1 MKKPTFK
8 RLGLALLQH
17 LFAAG
22 VMIALAAIWFN
33 SYIGVDSMSDSHIYW
48 LNPVDTDPLFEDSTA
63 FRQMTATVAEDIMQF
78 VVIRSEMEVAGAFD
92 ADKEIDITQYANR
105 KNTEKNCEVTAFY
118 RLEDLIKW
126 GKYGVEYS
134 NRPMSMS
141 EFVNYFGPAASV
153 ENFALDQ
160 DGELYFA
167 GFNSDE
173 FNPDL
178 VAGEFNWDIPVDYE
192 SQEVILTEEQQ
203 AVKLVMDTYTTEQL
217 EDMAF
222 SYIVSN
228 TEEQLNVSREDDGS
242 LTVYVPMI
250 SCRYD
255 TVDGERQLS
264 AYAGN
269 WPEYLALSE
278 NLAVTVETLSH
289 NYELYQKGQALY
301 GEGKTNFKYAV
312 RMTSDKGMARTFTNV
327 PDMKGLTDSKITE
340 YFSEYRR
347 YFVYFLED
355 LEFTGMTS
363 LTEGDI
369 YRFMKDYSYAY
380 PENTHIW
387 MAVDTAYE
395 VEGDIYYDSQ
405 VVFNRIVPNINK
417 LIATLILLF
426 IGWIGLLV
434 YLSFT
439 AGIAYNE
446 EGERVYYRSG
456 IDHFWTELLIIAVFF
471 WVYEA
476 TRGIGVLESVA
487 DTVYNSHSE
496 VLGMSGTKM
505 YEYGA
510 YGLYGIFVSFFG
522 TLFWYSFIRRMRT
535 KTLWWG
541 SFCYWVYKSI
551 RKGVNF
557 IFNHKNTAI
566 STLLPYNLFRLW
578 NLIGAFLV
586 FTLRDTMGIR
596 VAIVVISVVLVDGLV
611 GVWLFRRNAE
621 QIDIV
626 EGIKRIRDGEVDYKL
641 DVDSLSGGSRELADA
656 VNNIGDGISKAV
668 QTSMKDE
675 QMKSDLITN
684 VSHDIKTPLTSIIS
698 YVDLLKRLKIE
709 EEPAKGYIDIL
720 DNKAQRLKQ
729 LTDDLVEAS
738 KISSGNI
745 VLNMEQLNLTELL
758 NQAVGEFSEKFE
770 ERSLSV
776 VFEECNVPAYIY
788 ADSRRMWRVVENL
801 YNNIC
806 KYAMDNTRVYM
817 ELEVAD
823 GKVTVSIKNI
833 SERQMNMKG
842 EELTE
847 RFIRGDSS
855 RTTEGSGLGLFI
867 AKSLTQ
873 AQGGVFEIQLDGD
886 LFKVILVFPE
896 YKAEE
901 NSNEQ

>member
-1 MKKPTFK
+1 M
-8 RLGLALLQH
+8 
-17 LFAAG
+17 
-22 VMIALAAIWFN
+22 
-33 SYIGVDSMSDSHIYW
+33 
-48 LNPVDTDPLFEDSTA
+48 
-63 FRQMTATVAEDIMQF
+63 
-78 VVIRSEMEVAGAFD
+78 
-92 ADKEIDITQYANR
+92 
-105 KNTEKNCEVTAFY
+105 
-118 RLEDLIKW
+118 
-126 GKYGVEYS
+126 
-134 NRPMSMS
+134 
-141 EFVNYFGPAASV
+141 
-153 ENFALDQ
+153 
-160 DGELYFA
+160 
-167 GFNSDE
+167 
-173 FNPDL
+173 
-178 VAGEFNWDIPVDYE
+178 
-192 SQEVILTEEQQ
+192 
-203 AVKLVMDTYTTEQL
+203 
-217 EDMAF
+217 
-222 SYIVSN
+222 
-228 TEEQLNVSREDDGS
+228 
-242 LTVYVPMI
+242 
-250 SCRYD
+250 
-255 TVDGERQLS
+255 
-264 AYAGN
+264 
-269 WPEYLALSE
+269 
-278 NLAVTVETLSH
+278 
-289 NYELYQKGQALY
+289 
-301 GEGKTNFKYAV
+301 
-312 RMTSDKGMARTFTNV
+312 
-327 PDMKGLTDSKITE
+327 
-340 YFSEYRR
+340 
-347 YFVYFLED
+347 
-355 LEFTGMTS
+355 
-363 LTEGDI
+363 
-369 YRFMKDYSYAY
+369 
-380 PENTHIW
+380 
-387 MAVDTAYE
+387 
-395 VEGDIYYDSQ
+395 
-405 VVFNRIVPNINK
+405 
-417 LIATLILLF
+417 
-426 IGWIGLLV
+426 
-434 YLSFT
+434 
-439 AGIAYNE
+439 
-446 EGERVYYRSG
+446 
-456 IDHFWTELLIIAVFF
+456 
-471 WVYEA
+471 
-476 TRGIGVLESVA
+476 
-487 DTVYNSHSE
+487 
-496 VLGMSGTKM
+496 
-505 YEYGA
+505 
-510 YGLYGIFVSFFG
+510 
-522 TLFWYSFIRRMRT
+522 
-535 KTLWWG
+535 
-541 SFCYWVYKSI
+541 
-551 RKGVNF
+551 
-557 IFNHKNTAI
+557 
-566 STLLPYNLFRLW
+566 
-578 NLIGAFLV
+578 V
-586 FTLRDTMGIR
+586 FTLRDTMGVRI
-596 VAIVVISVVLVDGLV
+596 AIVVISVVLVDGLV